1 MHVEAVYA
9 KSLLPLHAR
18 QMDWAGLYASNLHP
32 SMWQLI
38 ADKMHVPP
46 CKYYIRA
53 KGWQMLL
60 TDCFLD
66 LLHTILHEAICLFTL
81 F

>member
-1 MHVEAVYA
+1 
-9 KSLLPLHAR
+9 
-18 QMDWAGLYASNLHP
+18 MDWAGLYASNLHP

-60 TDCFLD
+60 TDCFID
-66 LLHTILHEAICLFTL
+66 LLYTILHEAICLFTL